1 MLLND
6 LILGQAPRSA
16 VRFLRRRVHSVMRGT
31 GAYFGIAERLPAD
44 PSNISARMGRDV
56 RIRYST
62 VGVVPSARSADPSSG
77 RL

>member
-1 MLLND
+1 
-6 LILGQAPRSA
+6 
-16 VRFLRRRVHSVMRGT
+16 MRGT

-62 VGVVPSARSADPSSG
+62 VGVVPSANWGHSSE
-77 RL
+77 REKSYAKI